1 MARATEATIEVFAVH
16 AGITLC
22 VRSLVQN
29 RPRAICCRLATLDG
43 TGPPQSWNRDA
54 YLARFAIAASSATR
68 AASNAVLRSAS
79 WEATPFRRA
88 TRSAFQARMATS
100 WAVLIA
106 LASVVFMDP
115 TVPLREPQCESSY
128 ALLSSDARRCAVGM
142 ENSGVVTIGTAGP
155 LSPKT
160 TTRFP
165 DSEAVLRCRPPTVSC
180 NDRAIDMPGVIRCKE

>member
-1 MARATEATIEVFAVH
+1 MGRAHPTY
-16 AGITLC
+16 
-22 VRSLVQN
+22 
-29 RPRAICCRLATLDG
+29 G
-43 TGPPQSWNRDA
+43 TRDA

-106 LASVVFMDP
+106 LASVVFMDL

-128 ALLSSDARRCAVGM
+128 ALLSSAARRCAVGM
-142 ENSGVVTIGTAGP
+142 EISGVVTIGTAGP

-160 TTRFP
+160 TPGSP
-165 DSEAVLRCRPPTVSC
+165 DGEAVLRCSPPPVSC